1 MTNTSD
7 RTVANVE
14 GGPTPQA
21 WARKHQDKY
30 REGGPPPRLGQKL
43 CTDYCAT
50 QLPECM

>member
-14 GGPTPQA
+14 GGAHPPSLGQKNTKINIV
-21 WARKHQDKY
+21 R
-30 REGGPPPRLGQKL
+30 GGPPPRLGQKL

-50 QLPECM
+50 